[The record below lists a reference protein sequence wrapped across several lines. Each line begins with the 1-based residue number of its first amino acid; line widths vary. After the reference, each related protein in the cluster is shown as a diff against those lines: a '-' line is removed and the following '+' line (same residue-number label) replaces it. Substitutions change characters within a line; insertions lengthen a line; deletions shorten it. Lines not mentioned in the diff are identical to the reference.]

1 MKKNEIK
8 FIFSIENGVIKYHD
22 HDFKVKLD
30 EFKKRNN
37 IKKGEVVFTILDGP
51 EYFQHKYFHGYVL
64 PSIADAQ
71 GEKDLSYLKEYVL
84 KQEFLFVA
92 VNDLREIPARH
103 RARARIIQRE
113 TVDVNGEIT
122 VRIIGYVPSTTTLT
136 FDEMKAFIV
145 KCEEIRDG
153 LIDWEMPEEARQ
165 YRNAAFGIDINQA
178 GLFL

>member
-22 HDFKVKLD
+22 HDFKIKLD
-30 EFKKRNN
+30 EFKKRND

-51 EYFQHKYFHGYVL
+51 EYFQHRYFHGYVL

-92 VNDLREIPARH
+92 VNDLREIPSRH

-113 TVDVNGEIT
+113 TVDDNGEIT
-122 VRIIGYVPSTTTLT
+122 VKIIGYVPSTTTLT

-165 YRNAAFGIDINQA
+165 YRDAAFGIDINQ
-178 GLFL
+178 GELFQ

>member
-1 MKKNEIK
+1 MKKNELK
-8 FIFSIENGVIKYHD
+8 LIFSIENGTIKYHD
-22 HDFKVKLD
+22 RDFKIKID
-30 EFKKRNN
+30 EFKRRNDL
-37 IKKGEVVFTILDGP
+37 KKGEVIFTILDGP

-92 VNDLREIPARH
+92 VNDLREIPSRH

-113 TVDVNGEIT
+113 TVDDNGEIT
-122 VRIIGYVPSTTTLT
+122 IKVIGYVPSTTTLT
-136 FDEMKAFIV
+136 YDEMKAFII

-165 YRNAAFGIDINQA
+165 YRNAAFGIDITT
-178 GLFL
+178 GVLF